1 MRLCRAAGNWQKI
14 WFAAPPVPVVTWRA
28 DRVVLAV
35 GYSGGHLCL
44 FEIDERAAAQQQLAM
59 TAPPIVTQCFLLAN
73 MFDPTA
79 ETNSRSGWEAEV
91 RDDVI
96 EDLPNF

>member
-1 MRLCRAAGNWQKI
+1 MASGAY
-14 WFAAPPVPVVTWRA
+14 
-28 DRVVLAV
+28 RVVLAV
-35 GYSGGHLCL
+35 GYGHLCL
-44 FEIDERAAAQQQLAM
+44 FEIDKSDERAAAQQQLAM